1 MYHLL
6 IYSEET
12 SNNVEVLLLSMQQVL
27 DLLTLLNLS
36 LNTDL
41 WIQLYYERRADTK
54 YDEIKSHG

>member
-41 WIQLYYERRADTK
+41 WVQLYYERSKTHN
-54 YDEIKSHG
+54 DETKSHG

>member
-41 WIQLYYERRADTK
+41 WIQLYYERSKTHN
-54 YDEIKSHG
+54 DETKSHG

>member
-36 LNTDL
+36 MNTDL
-41 WIQLYYERRADTK
+41 WVQLYYERRADCK
-54 YDEIKSHG
+54 HDEIKPHG

>member
-36 LNTDL
+36 MNTDL
-41 WIQLYYERRADTK
+41 WIQLYYERRADYK
-54 YDEIKSHG
+54 HDEIK

>member
-41 WIQLYYERRADTK
+41 WIQLYYERSK
-54 YDEIKSHG
+54 SHNDETKSHG

>member
-27 DLLTLLNLS
+27 DFLTLLNLS

-41 WIQLYYERRADTK
+41 WIQLYYERSKTHN
-54 YDEIKSHG
+54 DETKSHG

>member
-36 LNTDL
+36 MNTDL
-41 WIQLYYERRADTK
+41 WVQLYYERRADTK
-54 YDEIKSHG
+54 HDEIKSHG

>member
-27 DLLTLLNLS
+27 DFLSLLNLS
-36 LNTDL
+36 FNTEI
-41 WIQLYYERRADTK
+41 WIQLSYERREDCK
-54 YDEIKSHG
+54 HDET

>member
-12 SNNVEVLLLSMQQVL
+12 SNNIEVQLLSMQQVL

-41 WIQLYYERRADTK
+41 WIQLYYDK
-54 YDEIKSHG
+54 K